1 MPKVR
6 VQQFHETDDEFHE
19 LGGLQV
25 IDLTEA
31 ELTALLDH
39 DGEMTWLESR
49 RGYFG
54 LADGAHVTE

>member
-31 ELTALLDH
+31 ELTALQDH
-39 DGEMTWLESR
+39 DGEITWLEGR
-49 RGYFG
+49 REYFG
-54 LADGAHVTE
+54 LADEEHVKE